1 LRKKLLVKNNTW
13 TQASRN
19 QGTGKRTGKNVG
31 PDGRVGAVPW
41 KCWSPSSVMAEGDVH
56 LEGVWIS
63 EPKLDDERII
73 TLCKGDQIDLWTR
86 RYVEVSYELP

>member
-1 LRKKLLVKNNTW
+1 
-13 TQASRN
+13 
-19 QGTGKRTGKNVG
+19 
-31 PDGRVGAVPW
+31 
-41 KCWSPSSVMAEGDVH
+41 MAEGDVH

-73 TLCKGDQIDLWTR
+73 TLCKRAQIDLWTR

>member
-1 LRKKLLVKNNTW
+1 
-13 TQASRN
+13 
-19 QGTGKRTGKNVG
+19 
-31 PDGRVGAVPW
+31 
-41 KCWSPSSVMAEGDVH
+41 MAEGDVH